1 MENRRKT
8 RWKRIQKTVMKTKR
22 TNRSN
27 NHKKRRIMKQIVAIL
42 LMVFGAGSML
52 FAQKSAV
59 NSAYTHYGNQYWDKA
74 KRYID
79 AASVHPDT
87 KDDAK
92 TWMFRGNI
100 YLMIANEQSKDKPNP
115 KYANLCE
122 NPLDTAFDAYY
133 RANQLNPGIKVSMQI
148 ADPTTGLRYCSG
160 MFFDQAVKA
169 INDQNA
175 KAEKDRSYDWAFN
188 RAEKAYKS
196 NSSDLDVYYV
206 YALAAELSGK
216 KDLAKEHY
224 SNMIKKYKVKRNE
237 PYIRLALIYKDEG
250 DTNRA
255 LTVIKRH
262 SVLKDT
268 APDAKVNVEY
278 AMQEAIIYAWA
289 GDNEK
294 SMKVMDKA
302 LEQNPDNAVLL
313 INMATELTK
322 VRNYEKAEELLK
334 KAEVLQPDNYF
345 VYYNLGSCHYNHSLD
360 IAKSMGEILNDQ
372 KAMENYQQLLRD
384 ALPYLEKAESI
395 SATDHN
401 TLIMLKMI
409 YSRLEQK
416 EGDPDFKA
424 KLEAVEAKLKAN

>member
-1 MENRRKT
+1 
-8 RWKRIQKTVMKTKR
+8 
-22 TNRSN
+22 
-27 NHKKRRIMKQIVAIL
+27 MKQCIAFL
-42 LMVFGAGSML
+42 LMMALWAGSSL
-52 FAQKSAV
+52 FAQRSAV

-74 KRYID
+74 KRSID
-79 AASVHPDT
+79 AACLHPDT

-100 YLMIANEQSKDKPNP
+100 YLMIANEQMSKKPNP

-133 RANQLNPGIKVSMQI
+133 KASQLDPQIKVTMQI
-148 ADPTTGLRYCSG
+148 SDPVTGLRYCSG
-160 MFFDQAVKA
+160 MFYEQAIKA

-175 KAEKDRSYDWAFN
+175 KAEKDRNYDWAFN

-206 YALAAELSGK
+206 YALVAELSGK

-237 PYIRLALIYKDEG
+237 PYIRLALIYKEDG

-255 LTVIKRH
+255 IAVIRRH

-268 APDAKVNVEY
+268 APDAKVNVDY

-294 SMKVMDKA
+294 SMAVMDKA

-313 INMATELTK
+313 INMATELTEVK
-322 VRNYEKAEELLK
+322 NYEKAEELLL
-334 KAEVLQPDNYF
+334 KAGEIQPDNYY

-360 IAKSMGEILNDQ
+360 IAKSMGEIMNDNEYQ
-372 KAMENYQQLLRD
+372 KAMEQYQQLLRK
-384 ALPYLEKAESI
+384 ALPYIEKAESI
-395 SATDHN
+395 NATDHN
-401 TLIMLKMI
+401 TLIMLKLI

-424 KLEAVEAKLKAN
+424 KLEAVEAKLNSK

>member
-1 MENRRKT
+1 
-8 RWKRIQKTVMKTKR
+8 
-22 TNRSN
+22 
-27 NHKKRRIMKQIVAIL
+27 MKQCIAFL
-42 LMVFGAGSML
+42 LMMALWAGSSL
-52 FAQKSAV
+52 FAQRSAV

-74 KRYID
+74 KRSID
-79 AASVHPDT
+79 AACLHPDT

-100 YLMIANEQSKDKPNP
+100 YLMIANEQMSKKPNP

-133 RANQLNPGIKVSMQI
+133 KASQLDPQIKVTMQI
-148 ADPTTGLRYCSG
+148 SDPVTGLRYCSG
-160 MFFDQAVKA
+160 MFYEQAIKA

-175 KAEKDRSYDWAFN
+175 KAEKDRNYDWAFN

-206 YALAAELSGK
+206 YALVAELSGK

-237 PYIRLALIYKDEG
+237 PYIRLALIYKEEG

-255 LTVIKRH
+255 IAVIRRY

-268 APDAKVNVEY
+268 APDAKVNVDY

-294 SMKVMDKA
+294 SMAVMDKA

-313 INMATELTK
+313 INMATELTEVK
-322 VRNYEKAEELLK
+322 NYEKAEELLL
-334 KAEVLQPDNYF
+334 KAGEIQPDNYY

-360 IAKSMGEILNDQ
+360 IAKSMGEIMNDNEYQ
-372 KAMENYQQLLRD
+372 KAMEQYQQLLRK
-384 ALPYLEKAESI
+384 ALPYIEKAESI
-395 SATDHN
+395 NATDHN
-401 TLIMLKMI
+401 TLIMLKLI

-424 KLEAVEAKLKAN
+424 KLEAVEAKLNSK

>member
-1 MENRRKT
+1 
-8 RWKRIQKTVMKTKR
+8 
-22 TNRSN
+22 
-27 NHKKRRIMKQIVAIL
+27 MKQCIAFL
-42 LMVFGAGSML
+42 LMMALWAGSSL
-52 FAQKSAV
+52 FAQRSAV

-74 KRYID
+74 KRSID
-79 AASVHPDT
+79 AACLHPDT

-100 YLMIANEQSKDKPNP
+100 YLMIANEQMSKKPNP

-133 RANQLNPGIKVSMQI
+133 KASQLDPQIKVTMQI
-148 ADPTTGLRYCSG
+148 SDPVTGLRYCSG
-160 MFFDQAVKA
+160 MFYEQAIKA

-175 KAEKDRSYDWAFN
+175 KAEKDRNYDWAFN

-206 YALAAELSGK
+206 YALVAELSGK

-237 PYIRLALIYKDEG
+237 PYIRLALIYKEEG

-255 LTVIKRH
+255 IAVIRRH

-268 APDAKVNVEY
+268 APDAKVNVDY

-294 SMKVMDKA
+294 SMAVMDKA

-313 INMATELTK
+313 INMATELTEVK
-322 VRNYEKAEELLK
+322 NYEKAEELLL
-334 KAEVLQPDNYF
+334 KAGEIQPDNYY

-360 IAKSMGEILNDQ
+360 IAKSMGEIMNDNEYQ
-372 KAMENYQQLLRD
+372 KAMEQYQQLLRK
-384 ALPYLEKAESI
+384 ALPYIEKAESI
-395 SATDHN
+395 NATDHN
-401 TLIMLKMI
+401 TLIMLKLI

-424 KLEAVEAKLKAN
+424 KLEAVEAKLNSK